1 MYAIVE
7 TCGKQ
12 YRVSVGQLVKV
23 EDMGKERGETIELDK
38 VVFYADKDNFQVGK
52 PYIEGAKVISQ
63 VADNGKSKKVMIFK
77 FRRKTNYRRK
87 QGHRQAY
94 TQLRIKD
101 IVIA

>member
-1 MYAIVE
+1 MYAVVE

-23 EDMGKERGETIELDK
+23 EDMGKERGETNELDK

-52 PYIEGAKVISQ
+52 PYIAGAKVISV
-63 VADNGKSKKVMIFK
+63 VADNGKSKKVMIYK

-87 QGHRQAY
+87 AGHRQTY
-94 TQLRIKD
+94 TQLRIKE
-101 IVIA
+101 IKVA